1 MNARTLLVA
10 DHLLLLERE
19 LRALNLW
26 SDNPPSDEQLNSG
39 VPFGAGVIEFEQWLQ
54 WVFVAKLKTL
64 IEQGQALPQVS
75 GIQPMAEEYY
85 KHDVVRFQGLIKLL
99 GEIDQNLNAG

>member
-1 MNARTLLVA
+1 MNARILLAA

-26 SDNPPSDEQLNSG
+26 SQTAPSADKLESG
-39 VPFGAGVIEFEQWLQ
+39 VPFGVGVIEFEQWLQ
-54 WVFVAKLKTL
+54 WVFIAKIKVLL
-64 IEQGQALPQVS
+64 EQGSELPSIS

-85 KHDVVRFQGLIKLL
+85 KHDLKRFASLIELL
-99 GEIDQNLNAG
+99 GEIDQNLGSK